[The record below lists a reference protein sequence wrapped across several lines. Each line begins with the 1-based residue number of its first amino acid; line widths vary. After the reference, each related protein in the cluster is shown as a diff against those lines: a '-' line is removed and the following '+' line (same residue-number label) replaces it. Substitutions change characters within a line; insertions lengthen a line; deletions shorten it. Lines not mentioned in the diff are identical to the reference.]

1 MTKQSMKR
9 GMGSPSNV
17 EVPLS
22 TEEAHVH
29 LHLGVQVAHPHL
41 NINWLRYKFF
51 FEKYQMTHIICTNYG
66 YPRLYYTPYKSLI

>member
-29 LHLGVQVAHPHL
+29 LHLGVQVAHAHL
-41 NINWLRYKFF
+41 HILDNVNQRP
-51 FEKYQMTHIICTNYG
+51 FEDARIVIE
-66 YPRLYYTPYKSLI
+66 

>member
-29 LHLGVQVAHPHL
+29 LHLGVQVAHAHL
-41 NINWLRYKFF
+41 NILESFTLKLIKFL
-51 FEKYQMTHIICTNYG
+51 IC
-66 YPRLYYTPYKSLI
+66 S